1 MQSIVNNNPRV
12 ELMNNKLVKD
22 LKKVSFDVEKIH
34 LVKMIDGFS
43 CDVFTTDPK
52 GIRRYQVVLE
62 KNTRFAH
69 LYRLIDIKERKISS
83 RYQL

>member
-1 MQSIVNNNPRV
+1 
-12 ELMNNKLVKD
+12 MNKKLVKD
-22 LKKVSFDVEKIH
+22 LEKVKFDVEKIH
-34 LVKMIDGFS
+34 LVKMIDSFS

-52 GIRRYQVVLE
+52 GVRRYQVALE
-62 KNTRFAH
+62 KNTRFTH